1 MATHSSILAW
11 RIPWREEPG
20 GLQSMGS
27 QRVVHDWSDT
37 CKRTTVVWRPRDSNK
52 DHINSLLQQAFGK
65 KVKQNTCTTIFFN
78 LSSLVLWVKMLKD
91 ILHSQLIDKMND
103 LCKNVR
109 RLYFNGKYSEI
120 INILSLPP
128 LEMGRVGYFLHLL
141 LLYNRKGTR
150 FSLPFLCS
158 NYLFPGAHY
167 GKCGKHFIDSG
178 HHLQQYSSYSGI
190 WQTEEGKRK
199 RSI

>member
-1 MATHSSILAW
+1 MENTVKSSTFCHSL
-11 RIPWREEPG
+11 RLR
-20 GLQSMGS
+20 
-27 QRVVHDWSDT
+27 
-37 CKRTTVVWRPRDSNK
+37 
-52 DHINSLLQQAFGK
+52 
-65 KVKQNTCTTIFFN
+65 
-78 LSSLVLWVKMLKD
+78 WV
-91 ILHSQLIDKMND
+91 
-103 LCKNVR
+103 
-109 RLYFNGKYSEI
+109 
-120 INILSLPP
+120 
-128 LEMGRVGYFLHLL
+128 HLL